1 MSGLVDKSA
10 DARSKTIGSNFRV
23 RAWVNFNG
31 GNNGSVGIRDSG
43 NVSSIARNSAG
54 VYDVNFINKP
64 PYTNQY
70 CVSVS
75 GNVNNSNQDTKRA
88 CHRVVE
94 FNQDSFK
101 IVCGFGNTDSKE
113 DQEFLVAS
121 AIW

>member
-1 MSGLVDKSA
+1 MSGIVDKSA
-10 DARSKTIGSNFRV
+10 DARSKTIDSNFRV

-43 NVSSIARNSAG
+43 NVSSIARNSTG
-54 VYDVNFINKP
+54 IYDINFIKKP

-75 GNVNNSNQDTKRA
+75 GNVNNSNNDTKRGTYK
-88 CHRVVE
+88 VVE
-94 FNQDSFK
+94 FTQDSFK
-101 IVCGFGNTDSKE
+101 IICGQSHTDSKE
-113 DQEFLVAS
+113 DSEYLVAS